1 MQRQYKYYGVILSL
15 LLCGLIIPIVQKVRK
30 TTQDNEFSTFLTPL
44 AAISHS
50 PINISGDV
58 ELDNFSIKTGNGTSD
73 DPYVIENLEIN
84 ADGTKSGIE
93 IRDTSKYLHIR
104 NCTIINSELEES
116 SNGYGWGGIT
126 LDNCSNVNIISCT
139 FKDNYI
145 GIYLNNSDQNT
156 LSENFASYNE
166 GFGIGLFNSS
176 KNIVFNN
183 NASFNNEHGIVL
195 TFSSNN
201 TISNNHLSNN
211 GASFMGN
218 GIIIYESE
226 LTIIFGNNV
235 LYNNG
240 EGITIIRS
248 HNTIISGNNVSNNGG
263 NGISSSHSNI
273 VIISNNYAINN
284 HKYGI
289 NLWNSNNNTVY
300 DNLLFY
306 NKEGGIINIGAE
318 NELYN
323 NKIIIV
329 DIVGMITLWMVLEL
343 TIIGILSL
351 LLGATH
357 KKLMDK
363 MGNNGTMGVIIGT
376 IISSII
382 GSIAGIFIEINYSS
396 TGGVTELIRI
406 IIMGGIVGIIIGTFL
421 SVMTV
426 NLYKVRKKERNKE
439 KKFVMQ

>member
-1 MQRQYKYYGVILSL
+1 MQRQNKYIGVISFL
-15 LLCGLIIPIVQKVRK
+15 LLCGIIYPIAQKVGK
-30 TTQDNEFSTFLTPL
+30 TTQNKKFSTFLTPL

-58 ELDNFSIKTGNGTSD
+58 ELDNFSIKTGNGTSE

-84 ADGTKSGIE
+84 ADGSKSGIE
-93 IRDTSKYLHIR
+93 IRDTSKYLYIR

-126 LDNCSNVNIISCT
+126 LDNCSNVNIIGCT
-139 FKDNYI
+139 FKDNYN

-166 GFGIGLFNSS
+166 GFGIVLFNSS

-183 NASFNNEHGIVL
+183 NASFNNERGIVL
-195 TFSSNN
+195 TFSNNN
-201 TISNNHLSNN
+201 TISNNYLSNN
-211 GASFMGN
+211 GASFMGD
-218 GIIIYESE
+218 GIDIYESE

-240 EGITIIRS
+240 GGISIIRS
-248 HNTIISGNNVSNNGG
+248 HNSILSENNVSNNGG
-263 NGISSSHSNI
+263 NGIVSSHSNH
-273 VIISNNYAINN
+273 VIISNNYASSNN
-284 HKYGI
+284 RYGI

-323 NKIIIV
+323 NKIIII
-329 DIVGMITLWMVLEL
+329 DIVGMINLWMVLEL

-357 KKLMDK
+357 KKLMVK
-363 MGNNGTMGVIIGT
+363 MGKNGTKGVIIGT

-406 IIMGGIVGIIIGTFL
+406 IIIGGIVGIIIGAIL
-421 SVMTV
+421 SVMTA
-426 NLYKVRKKERNKE
+426 KSIDMKKKERNKE
-439 KKFVMQ
+439 